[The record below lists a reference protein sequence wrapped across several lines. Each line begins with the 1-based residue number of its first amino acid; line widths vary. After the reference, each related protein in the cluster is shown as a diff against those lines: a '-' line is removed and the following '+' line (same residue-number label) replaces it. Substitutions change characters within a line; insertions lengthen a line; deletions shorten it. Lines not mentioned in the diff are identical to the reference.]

1 MTMSRALRLALAL
14 ALLLCPTRAWAH
26 AHLKRSEPAAGS
38 TVTGSPQW
46 IRLWFTERPELSMTT
61 VSIKDA
67 NGNVFAPASLEIDR
81 SDPLLILVRVGQ
93 PLPAGQYKVAWRT
106 AASDGHFSR
115 GTFSFVVLTGA
126 AVSGKG
132 SVDQL
137 DAADTLRSDNASAA
151 SSTRRENGEE
161 AEAASSITDSL
172 ARAFSF
178 VGLLILIGAAVFRAL
193 ILRGAREIDT
203 AVRGRMEQRAATL
216 GLAASLLVILS
227 AIARV
232 FLMSEMMSA
241 MPEMH
246 AMRATEMAMHTR
258 WGFAIRLE
266 LGAALIALVS
276 FALAARRV
284 RGAWFVATIAA
295 ILLAA
300 TPALAGHAA
309 ASPRFTSFLIATDF
323 LHVLGGGSWLG
334 SLLVVMV
341 VGVPL
346 CLTRDGTERWSSIAS
361 LVNSFSPIAL
371 ASAALV
377 VTSGVIASWLHLETL
392 SALWQTA
399 YGQVLLVKLLL
410 VAFAAT
416 IGAYNF
422 RRVQPQ
428 LAHEAGSARL
438 KRSASIELSVGFL
451 ILLVTGFL
459 TGISP

>member
-1 MTMSRALRLALAL
+1 MRTRKLLLALL
-14 ALLLCPTRAWAH
+14 LPLLLCPTRAWAH

-38 TVTGSPQW
+38 RLTGSPQW
-46 IRLWFTERPELSMTT
+46 IRFWFTERPELSMTAI
-61 VSIKDA
+61 SIKDA
-67 NGNVFAPASLEIDR
+67 KGNVFALAAPEADR
-81 SDPLLILVRVGQ
+81 NDPLLISVRVAQ
-93 PLPAGQYKVAWRT
+93 TLPAGRYTVAWRT
-106 AASDGHFSR
+106 AASDGHPSR
-115 GTFSFVVLTGA
+115 GTFTFVVLAETTVPGNGP
-126 AVSGKG
+126 VGQPKP
-132 SVDQL
+132 
-137 DAADTLRSDNASAA
+137 ADTSGSDNASAA
-151 SSTRRENGEE
+151 SSTTVPNGED
-161 AEAASSITDSL
+161 ADAVSSITDSL

-178 VGLLILIGAAVFRAL
+178 VGLLVVIGATVFRAL
-193 ILRGAREIDT
+193 VLQGARELDT
-203 AVRGRMEQRAATL
+203 AVRERMEQRAAAV
-216 GLAASLLVILS
+216 GLAASVLLILA

-232 FLMSEMMSA
+232 FLMSETMSA

-246 AMRATEMAMHTR
+246 AMSATEMAMHTQ

-266 LGAALIALVS
+266 LGAALGALAS

-300 TPALAGHAA
+300 TPALSGHAA
-309 ASPRFTSFLIATDF
+309 ASPKFTSLMIATDF

-334 SLLVVMV
+334 SLFLVMV

-346 CLTRDGTERWSSIAS
+346 SLTRDGAERMSSIAS
-361 LVNSFSPIAL
+361 LVNAFSPIAL

-377 VTSGVIASWLHLETL
+377 VTSGVIASWVHLETL
-392 SALWQTA
+392 SALWQTT

-410 VAFAAT
+410 VAIAAT

-428 LAHEAGSARL
+428 LASEAGSARL
-438 KRSASIELSVGFL
+438 KRSAGIELSVGFL